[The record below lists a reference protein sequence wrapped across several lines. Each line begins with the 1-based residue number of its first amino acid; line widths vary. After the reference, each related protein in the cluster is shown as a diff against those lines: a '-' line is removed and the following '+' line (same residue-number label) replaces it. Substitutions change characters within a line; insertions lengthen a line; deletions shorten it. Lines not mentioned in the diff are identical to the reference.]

1 MLYANYILIR
11 QEEKLYSKVS
21 KCCWKMVLI
30 VNTGCFNLYLK
41 MQYLEEEQKSKKNVE
56 ADSAFLKAY
65 SKCDLGT
72 ESPSLR
78 LGHKTTL
85 AQRQRPDHVDAH
97 GP

>member
-1 MLYANYILIR
+1 MAGHILR
-11 QEEKLYSKVS
+11 
-21 KCCWKMVLI
+21 
-30 VNTGCFNLYLK
+30 
-41 MQYLEEEQKSKKNVE
+41 
-56 ADSAFLKAY
+56 KAY

-97 GP
+97 GPQALEFAHVPSGQAWEGCRPENVLV